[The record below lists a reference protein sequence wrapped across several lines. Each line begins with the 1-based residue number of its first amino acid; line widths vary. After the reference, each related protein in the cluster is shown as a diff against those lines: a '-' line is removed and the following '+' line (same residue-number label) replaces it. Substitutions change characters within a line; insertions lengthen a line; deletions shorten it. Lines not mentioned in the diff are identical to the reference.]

1 MTVEFVNG
9 DITEQDVD
17 AIVNAANTSLWLGSG
32 VAGAIRSKGGPAI
45 QEECGRIGP
54 IELGAAA
61 ITGAGRLKAR
71 YVIHAAAMDLGA
83 GVSPQSCWSA
93 TVNSLRRAEEEHLTS
108 IAFPAIG
115 AGVGGLD
122 LALCARNMLLA
133 VRDFEPV
140 SLQRVVMVL
149 FGDYPFRVFEQT
161 WKQITSKSSG

>member
-32 VAGAIRSKGGPAI
+32 VAGAIRSKGGGAI
-45 QEECGRIGP
+45 QEECDRIGP
-54 IELGAAA
+54 IELGGAA

-71 YVIHAAAMDLGA
+71 YVIHAAAMELGG

-93 TVNSLRRAEEEHLTS
+93 TVNSLRCAEEKHLAS

-115 AGVGGLD
+115 TGVGGLEV
-122 LALCARNMLLA
+122 ALCARNMLLA
-133 VRDFEPV
+133 VRDFEAL
-140 SLQRVVMVL
+140 SLERVVFVL
-149 FGDYPFRVFEQT
+149 FGEHPFRIFEQT
-161 WKQITSKSSG
+161 WKQITAKTSG